1 MKEHLMSRWIR
12 STQIGFLALV
22 MICGTT
28 VVPSDRSRLA
38 AAEDESAKNRA
49 AQQFAV
55 ALGFQKKRLYPQA
68 IKRWSRFLTEF
79 PNDKRVA
86 NAHYHM
92 GVCQYQSQ
100 QLPAAAKTFQLVVS
114 KYTTFSHRDG
124 AQFNLGLVHYSQ
136 AASGKDPKLYIQ
148 PAQTFAQLVSQFPK
162 SQHVAD
168 SLYYQAECLY
178 LSGDKAK
185 AIPVYTR
192 IITEF
197 SATAIAPEAYYGL
210 GTVHQELEQFTEA
223 AKIYEGFNQKFPQSD
238 QINECRLRLG
248 VVKLKLKMYPQAE
261 QLFGQLTNLANFP
274 FADYALLMHAEAKL
288 QQKQLADAAGLYESL
303 PKRFAQS
310 SYKSVALLA
319 AGKARYQDKQF
330 AQAQANLTIAADAK
344 SAESPEAAYWLA
356 RTLLQLK
363 QAPAALTRLD
373 SAIAASAQSDYL
385 PHLRFA
391 RIDAIYDIPDRRKET
406 VALYAEFAKQHAE
419 HALAADAQYR
429 SALTALQQTQYA
441 AARTQAEAFLQ
452 QAKWA
457 KHALLPDVVFVAAE
471 ACLLTSPADYKSAEP
486 HYRRLVSEFPQ
497 HKQTPLAGVRVGF
510 CLYSSKQLDASIA
523 YLTPLTAKL
532 TNVEHKAEANLLIG
546 RGHADSQRHA
556 PAAAAFKASLAA
568 APKWSRAD
576 EVRLALA
583 NSLQSNQDV
592 AGAISTLQQLIE
604 LHAKS
609 PYLDQAFYQLGQLEA
624 GQDRLDAGIQHW
636 KTLVMRFPKSPAA
649 PLALYAAGSARMKQ
663 DQLAEAVQLLGQ
675 LQTAYATAEIARD
688 GLLLRGL
695 CLQRQD
701 KFADA
706 IKDLQQF
713 LAKQPPKPAA
723 HDASFSL
730 ALCQVGLKQH
740 AAAIQVLTKLLA
752 TAPDYERADKAHYE
766 LAFAYEA
773 VKKPMESQQSFQA
786 LVKQHPKSPL
796 AAECWL
802 RIGQF
807 EETAKRL
814 PQAMTAFRSGLQCMP
829 EDGLHEQLQYKLG
842 WILYQQ
848 ETYPE
853 ALKTFAAQLKKTP
866 EGQLAPD
873 AIYLTGECHYRLKQ
887 YPQAMAKF
895 DAIIKAKSAKFLAR
909 ALYRNG
915 DCAAQAKQWAASQS
929 HYAMLIGQ
937 FPKFERVHEG
947 RYGLGLALQ
956 NQNKLEEAVKQFEQV
971 TRETQS
977 ETAAKSRFMVGE
989 CRFGQKN
996 YSQAVEH
1003 FLEAALGYPY
1013 EEWQA
1018 LGYYEAARCFIQLKD
1033 NTRARETLQTIIT
1046 KHAKH
1051 PRAQDAQ
1058 KLLATIGK
1066 K

>member
-1 MKEHLMSRWIR
+1 MSRLIR
-12 STQIGFLALV
+12 GLQIGFLALGV
-22 MICGTT
+22 TWGTT
-28 VVPSDRSRLA
+28 AVPIVGSRLA
-38 AAEDESAKNRA
+38 AAEDDSAKNRA

-68 IKRWSRFLTEF
+68 IKRWTRFLTEF
-79 PNDKRVA
+79 PKDERVA

-100 QLPAAAKTFQLVVS
+100 QLPAAAKTFQLVVT
-114 KYTTFSHRDG
+114 KYTTFAHRDG

-136 AASGKDPKLYIQ
+136 AASGKDSKLYVQ
-148 PAQTFAQLVSQFPK
+148 SAQTFGQLVAQFPK

-185 AIPVYTR
+185 AIPVYNR
-192 IITEF
+192 VITEF
-197 SATAIAPEAYYGL
+197 SASAIAAEAYYGL
-210 GTVHQELEQFTEA
+210 GTVFQELEQFAEA
-223 AKIYEGFNQKFPQSD
+223 AKVYEGFSQKFPKSD

-248 VVKLKLKMYPQAE
+248 VVKLKLKLYPQAE
-261 QLFGQLTNLANFP
+261 QLFGQLTNLADFP

-288 QQKQLADAAGLYESL
+288 QQNQLADAAGLYESL
-303 PKRFAQS
+303 PKRFEQS
-310 SYKSVALLA
+310 SYKSAALLA
-319 AGKARYQDKQF
+319 AGKARYRDKQF
-330 AQAQANLTIAADAK
+330 SQAQSNLTWAADAK
-344 SAESPEAAYWLA
+344 SPESPEAAYWLA

-363 QAPAALTRLD
+363 QAPAALARLD
-373 SAIAASAQSDYL
+373 VAITASAQSEYL

-429 SALTALQQTQYA
+429 AALTALQQTEYA
-441 AARTQAEAFLQ
+441 AARTHAEVFVQ
-452 QAKWA
+452 QPKWA
-457 KHALLPDVVFVAAE
+457 KHAVLPDVVFVAAE
-471 ACLLTSPADYKSAEP
+471 ACLLTTPPDYKTSET
-486 HYRRLVSEFPQ
+486 HYRRMVSDFPQ
-497 HKQTPLAGVRVGF
+497 HNQTPLAGVRIGF
-510 CLYSSKQLDASIA
+510 CLYSTKQLDASIA
-523 YLTPLTAKL
+523 YLTPLAATLKNA
-532 TNVEHKAEANLLIG
+532 EHKAEAQLLIG
-546 RGHADSQRHA
+546 RSHADSQRHA
-556 PAAAAFKASLAA
+556 PAANALKAALAA

-592 AGAISTLQQLIE
+592 AGAIGALQQLIE
-604 LHAKS
+604 LHAQS
-609 PYLDQAFYQLGQLEA
+609 PYLDQAFYQLGQLEV
-624 GQDRLDAGIQHW
+624 GQERLDAGIAHW

-663 DQLAEAVQLLGQ
+663 DQLAEAVQLLAQ

-706 IKDLQQF
+706 ITDLQQF

-740 AAAIQVLTKLLA
+740 AAAIQVLTNLLA
-752 TAPDYERADKAHYE
+752 AAPDYARADKAQYE

-814 PQAMTAFRSGLQCMP
+814 PQAIAAFRSGLQSTP
-829 EDGLHEQLQYKLG
+829 DNTLHEQLQYKLG

-848 ETYPE
+848 ATYPE
-853 ALKTFAAQLKKTP
+853 SIKAFAAQLKKNP
-866 EGQLAPD
+866 DGQLAPD

-887 YPQAMAKF
+887 YPEAIAKF
-895 DAIIKAKSAKFLAR
+895 DAIIKAKSPKFLAR

-915 DCAAQAKQWAASQS
+915 DCAAQAKQWAASQT
-929 HYAMLIGQ
+929 HYAMLLSQ

-956 NQNKLEEAVKQFEQV
+956 NQNKLDEAVKQFEQV

-977 ETAAKSRFMVGE
+977 ETAAKSRFMIGE
-989 CRFGQKN
+989 CRFGQKD